1 MMEDRKR
8 LRCLHKEEG
17 LYNELLKL
25 MNILPESSEGGGEV
39 LAEQL

>member
-8 LRCLHKEEG
+8 LRCLHKEDG

-25 MNILPESSEGGGEV
+25 MNILPDSSKGGGKV